1 MHAVA
6 ALLVCVNL
14 SKNFCLRIRLE
25 AKASAKV
32 MGLSETCKYFE
43 DIFSKIESIGYM
55 PSAIGRARNDGTNTR
70 EAFIRGY
77 RIVYQER
84 DDHIW
89 IIAVI
94 HSSRLYPRPI

>member
-1 MHAVA
+1 MSKPVILSPEAVSDIKT
-6 ALLVCVNL
+6 CVRQVMIYTGFEN
-14 SKNFCLRIRLE
+14 SGIRLQ
-25 AKASAKV
+25 
-32 MGLSETCKYFE
+32 E

-77 RIVYQER
+77 RIVYQQR